1 MSKKSNP
8 IAKCILTTLTLA
20 GGFLAANIG
29 AVAATCARNSKK
41 MEQHKDENNMMFAYL
56 FQREVLEVG
65 PDTQNAYVTV
75 LNSYVD
81 ISIPKP
87 EKEVMNVE
95 ITSFCSRLNIDL
107 PFDVKINCQG
117 SNELAFSNEG
127 EAESPVINLI
137 IRDFATNLNLSFD
150 GGCGSEEE

>member
-8 IAKCILTTLTLA
+8 IAKCLLTTLTLA
-20 GGFLAANIG
+20 GGFVAANVG
-29 AVAATCARNSKK
+29 AVAATCARNTKK
-41 MEQHKDENNMMFAYL
+41 MEQHKDANNMMYAYL
-56 FQREVLEVG
+56 FQREVLEVS
-65 PDTQNAYVTV
+65 PEIQNAYVTV

-87 EKEVMNVE
+87 TNEVMNVE

-107 PFDVKINCQG
+107 PFDVTINCQG
-117 SNELAFSNEG
+117 SNELDFSKEG
-127 EAESPVINLI
+127 EEGSPVINLI

-150 GGCGSEEE
+150 GECDLEEE